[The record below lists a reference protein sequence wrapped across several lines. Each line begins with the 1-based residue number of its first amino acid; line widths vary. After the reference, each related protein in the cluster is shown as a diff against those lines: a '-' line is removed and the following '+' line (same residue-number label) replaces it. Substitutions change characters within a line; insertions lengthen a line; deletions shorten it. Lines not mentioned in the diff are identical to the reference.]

1 MQNNI
6 TITLPKTTPP
16 EAIAALQAELET
28 LREVKASGVFKPKG
42 ITPADVKIWVD
53 LAALVLP
60 LITKVV
66 DMLRKR
72 KIEKATIT
80 LPNGTKL
87 ETDKAT
93 AEEIERLVTSAA
105 ASASASAAHG

>member
-16 EAIAALQAELET
+16 EEVAAIQKELGS
-28 LREVKASGVFKPKG
+28 LKEVKASGVFKPKG
-42 ITPADVKIWVD
+42 IAPADIKIWVD
-53 LAALVLP
+53 LAVLVMP
-60 LITKVV
+60 LISTVV
-66 DMLRKR
+66 EMLRKH
-72 KIEKATIT
+72 KIEKTTIT

-93 AEEIERLVTSAA
+93 AEEIDRLVHAA
-105 ASASASAAHG
+105 AVSGAAD